1 MIKDLILLV
10 LGAVI
15 GHVLSVIWSL
25 SNMDKTVA
33 RIARRRKVKP
43 IPLERLSVTF
53 YLGNRETDTCVID
66 GNGELVFA
74 PDEVLCRYKPV
85 PVEVPDIL
93 KIDFQ
98 AIMEREFEKESQ
110 SQAHAWNGKMAHIV
124 AFTPS
129 RTADREDSR
138 LLVSMHE
145 AQYFH
150 FLASNA
156 VIAKEFDSLRYASPL

>member
-66 GNGELVFA
+66 GNGELV
-74 PDEVLCRYKPV
+74 L
-85 PVEVPDIL
+85 
-93 KIDFQ
+93 
-98 AIMEREFEKESQ
+98 RENSYTFRPIGYIWGLQLQHSG
-110 SQAHAWNGKMAHIV
+110 S
-124 AFTPS
+124 
-129 RTADREDSR
+129 
-138 LLVSMHE
+138 
-145 AQYFH
+145 
-150 FLASNA
+150 
-156 VIAKEFDSLRYASPL
+156 